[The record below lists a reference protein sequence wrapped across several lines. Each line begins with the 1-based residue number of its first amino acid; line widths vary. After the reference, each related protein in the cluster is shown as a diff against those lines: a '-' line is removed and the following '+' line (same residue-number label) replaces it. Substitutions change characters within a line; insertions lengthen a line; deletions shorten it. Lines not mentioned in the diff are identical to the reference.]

1 MSETAND
8 SADVETNRLREYAKD
23 VRDLAEVESVDL
35 IAGRYPPRLEVT
47 IAGWE
52 ATPGFED
59 LRELSEDG
67 YKRRFLA
74 VRSAS
79 ETTHTIDLDSHPVA
93 HFDGDKWECRE
104 QDGDLILIKRDAE
117 VTIDE

>member
-1 MSETAND
+1 MTQNTTTTDDATETEEQTDA
-8 SADVETNRLREYAKD
+8 VRTLIGTMVYETPA
-23 VRDLAEVESVDL
+23 SV
-35 IAGRYPPRLEVT
+35 YNPVT
-47 IAGWE
+47 QE
-52 ATPGFED
+52 FED

-104 QDGDLILIKRDAE
+104 QDGDHILIKRDAE